1 MACRQLGVVN
11 FEPLKPYFLE
21 LAAGAAATLPLV
33 PGVPPL
39 SASLDRNWSSD
50 AGATPP
56 TAPALVRSCHQAG
69 CVCQSKHDAVISYTA
84 FIRRWL
90 CG

>member
-1 MACRQLGVVN
+1 VGVVN

-21 LAAGAAATLPLV
+21 LAAGASATLPLL

-39 SASLDRNWSSD
+39 PVSLDRNWSSD

-56 TAPALVRSCHQAG
+56 TAPALVRHC
-69 CVCQSKHDAVISYTA
+69 
-84 FIRRWL
+84 RWFNVK
-90 CG
+90 G

>member
-1 MACRQLGVVN
+1 MGVVN

-21 LAAGAAATLPLV
+21 LAAGATATLPLL

-39 SASLDRNWSSD
+39 PVSLDRNWSSD

-56 TAPALVRSCHQAG
+56 TAPALVRTAACIAQPALARA
-69 CVCQSKHDAVISYTA
+69 AVTDCM
-84 FIRRWL
+84 R
-90 CG
+90 